1 MIQKEILYQRMN
13 TTKIK
18 FRKMKMNIIV
28 LFLFLTN
35 NLFAQEKYTII
46 IPTKYLE
53 CQIKNNN
60 TIIGYTSSGYDE
72 RSGDFYNLEGKLIL
86 ENATKINIYNNGIIG
101 FLDNKKNY
109 CFLNKDNKIINT
121 NQKITNKNI
130 NADGDEFITYKN
142 SEGKLIF
149 IDYLGK
155 EIIKPTN
162 FDAEIYTL
170 VKYLGHQNW
179 AIKLKNT
186 EDDDLD
192 IDWLLYN
199 HCGLLTP
206 KGIIIEPKE
215 LFFITEY
222 FNGIS
227 EIFKDDKY
235 YGYLKTDGSYVLE
248 PILEQSDHAFSSNEN
263 ITTYIKNERKGFIF
277 DLGNMVIEADYDLV
291 GVVFPFKDLFFVT
304 KNGKYGAFDATGKI
318 VLPFQFSD
326 HVEAYETISGIRVK
340 EAHQLYG
347 YSDLSA
353 KTIIEPQF
361 SWAYP
366 FYKNYGIVSNR
377 QKKYSILDK
386 TGAIQMPFK
395 FDDIASSDLDKV
407 FFVKQNGKA
416 GVILLK

>member
-1 MIQKEILYQRMN
+1 MQKTIFLITLSLVN
-13 TTKIK
+13 A
-18 FRKMKMNIIV
+18 
-28 LFLFLTN
+28 LFS
-35 NLFAQEKYTII
+35 QEKHTVI
-46 IPTKYLE
+46 IPTKYVACE
-53 CQIKNNN
+53 IKNNN
-60 TIIGYTSSGYDE
+60 TIIGYTTSGYDE

-121 NQKITNKNI
+121 NQKITNRNVLS
-130 NADGDEFITYKN
+130 NGDNFITYKN
-142 SEGKLIF
+142 LEGKLIF
-149 IDYLGK
+149 IDFQGN
-155 EIIKPTN
+155 EISKPTN
-162 FDAEIYTL
+162 FNPEIYTL
-170 VKYLGHQNW
+170 VKYLGHNNW

-186 EDDDLD
+186 EDNDLD
-192 IDWLLYN
+192 VDWLLYN

-206 KGIIIEPKE
+206 KGIAIEPKE

-222 FNGIS
+222 YNGIS
-227 EIFKDDKY
+227 EVFTDDKY

-248 PILEQSDHAFSSNEN
+248 PILEQSDFAFSSNEN
-263 ITTYIKNERKGFIF
+263 ITTYTKNERKGFIF
-277 DLGNMVIEADYDLV
+277 DGRNVVIEADYDLV

-304 KNGKYGAFDATGKI
+304 QNGKYGAFDASGKI

-353 KTIIEPQF
+353 KTIVEPQY
-361 SWAYP
+361 SWSYP
-366 FYKNYGIVSNR
+366 FYKNYGMVSNK
-377 QKKYSILDK
+377 QKKFSILDK
-386 TGAIQMPFK
+386 TGAIQVPFE
-395 FDDIASSDLDKV
+395 FDDITFADLNKM

-416 GVILLK
+416 GVILLN